1 METEFQNAVGKG
13 IGEVRRDIADFL
25 STPFIINREKQI
37 DLCSLVE
44 NLNMHEQFSFALLC
58 EAEAQ
63 GWQADAA
70 ESFYRHVAS
79 GVIDPS
85 TVEAMIQAFRNRDSE
100 EFQSYSARY
109 SNRFGALDGSYWSTA
124 LALGID
130 ADQVSDVMRYLRLF
144 TVALMEFAYMEDRNP
159 EATYT
164 WCYYDSFRQMLDELV
179 AEPDPEPLPLKVRA
193 LGGSAGKR
201 EGDSYALSLG
211 LDIENPN
218 DDRMARGIQIDI
230 TLKDKEG
237 KVITVI
243 GDKLESLDPSAVYHY
258 GITRRIRGA
267 AVGSISATA
276 KVASYLKL
284 TTPIMKHFKLSEL
297 RLTRS
302 GDGMQFFA
310 TVASEYD
317 RPLRSLTLHYQF
329 LSKENKILGGGSEW
343 LMSGLSPETPAK
355 IASKVGVP
363 VAGAAKVVY
372 SIDFDA
378 MELVKD

>member
-25 STPFIINREKQI
+25 STPYIINREKQI

-44 NLNMHEQFSFALLC
+44 NLNMHEQFSFALLS
-58 EAEAQ
+58 EADAQ
-63 GWQADAA
+63 GWESDAA
-70 ESFYRHVAS
+70 ESFYRHVSS

-85 TVEAMIQAFRNRDSE
+85 IVESMIGAFRNRESE
-100 EFQSYSARY
+100 EYQSYNARY
-109 SNRFGALDGSYWSTA
+109 GNRFRALDGSYWSTA

-130 ADQVSDVMRYLRLF
+130 AGQVGEVMQYLRLF

-164 WCYYDSFRQMLDELV
+164 WCYYDAFKQMLDELT
-179 AEPDPEPLPLKVRA
+179 AEPEPDPLPLKVRA

-218 DDRMARGIQIDI
+218 TDRMARGIQIDV
-230 TLKDKEG
+230 TLKDKDG

-243 GDKLESLDPSAVYHY
+243 GDKLESLDPGAVYHY

-284 TTPIMKHFKLSEL
+284 DTPIMKHFKLSEL

-302 GDGMQFFA
+302 GEGMQFFA

-329 LSKENKILGGGSEW
+329 LSRENKILGGGSEW
-343 LMSGLSPETPAK
+343 LMSGVSPEEPVK
-355 IASKVGVP
+355 LSSKVGVP
-363 VAGAAKVVY
+363 IAGAAKVVY

-378 MELVKD
+378 IELVAD